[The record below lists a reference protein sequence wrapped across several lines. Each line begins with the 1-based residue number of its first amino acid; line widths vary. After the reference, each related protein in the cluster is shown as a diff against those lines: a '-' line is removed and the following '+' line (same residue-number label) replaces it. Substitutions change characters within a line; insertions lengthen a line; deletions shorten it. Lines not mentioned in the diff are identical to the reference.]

1 MEKVI
6 IDCWN
11 NSIDEIR
18 EKIKCKNGELFIRA
32 AHISSSID
40 NEEYIKKHG
49 LLELT
54 SLLKDNS
61 SPISKFLHTYGIN
74 IDINK
79 NQINYNG
86 NTIPIYNDYSHSYLW
101 HELYSKKTTRE
112 SFVYTDKDI
121 KDFDYSCIKKAPEI
135 LLRIQRYLN
144 NKTYGCIN
152 LAQEWAI
159 KCNTI
164 VYTFNVPMNKL
175 VLNNGEYICIEEFL
189 SDIIS
194 MKSFNMEND
203 SFLAYGICNDFVINY
218 NDMTKV
224 DI

>member
-18 EKIKCKNGELFIRA
+18 EKIKCKNGELFIKA
-32 AHISSSID
+32 AHITSSID
-40 NEEYIKKHG
+40 NEEYIKNHG
-49 LLELT
+49 LLELN

-79 NQINYNG
+79 SQINYNG
-86 NTIPIYNDYSHSYLW
+86 NTIPICNDYSPSYLW
-101 HELYSKKTTRE
+101 QELYSKKTTRE
-112 SFVYTDKDI
+112 SFVYTDKGI
-121 KDFDYSCIKKAPEI
+121 TDFDYQCVRYAPEI
-135 LLRIQRYLN
+135 LSRIQCYLN
-144 NKTYGCIN
+144 DKTYVRNN

-159 KCNTI
+159 KCKTI
-164 VYTFNVPMNKL
+164 VYTFNVPINKL

-194 MKSFNMEND
+194 MKSFNMKND
-203 SFLAYGICNDFVINY
+203 SFLAYGISNDFVINY